1 MRKKAQ
7 RKEKGMK
14 TKIYKG
20 KHRIL
25 IFLVKKKPEP
35 KNQVVNVYEWA
46 VYLQRRDKIF
56 KMHDNVDTRISY
68 QTEIKEP

>member
-7 RKEKGMK
+7 RKEKRMK

-35 KNQVVNVYEWA
+35 KNQVVNVYE
-46 VYLQRRDKIF
+46 
-56 KMHDNVDTRISY
+56 
-68 QTEIKEP
+68 